1 MLKFLQMKLI
11 TISAGNFH
19 CDGGALFGVIPK
31 KLWSKV
37 YAADENNFTKLALRC
52 LLVDTGEK
60 KILIET
66 GIGNHYPEKHF
77 ENNGFNPGN
86 LLEESLQ
93 ERGYSVDEITDV
105 FFTHLHW
112 DHCTG
117 AVKSNNGQLHPAFP
131 NANYWCSKTQWE
143 HSKIS
148 NAREKAAYQTE
159 VLNFL
164 FNTAKLN
171 LVENEGELF
180 SNIEV
185 RFYDGHTPGQM
196 IPFIRVGNKTV
207 VYIADLIPTASN
219 IPLLWL
225 AAYDLYPVKAL
236 EEKEKFLDEAV
247 KKEYI
252 LFFEHDF
259 YTECATVSKTE
270 KGFVANEKL
279 TWVERY

>member
-1 MLKFLQMKLI
+1 MKLI
-11 TISAGNFH
+11 PISVGKFH

-37 YAADENNFTKLALRC
+37 YPADENNFTKLALRC
-52 LLVDTGEK
+52 LLVDAGEK
-60 KILIET
+60 KILIES
-66 GIGNHYPEKHF
+66 GIGNHFTEKHLQ
-77 ENNGFNPGN
+77 NNGVENWEI
-86 LLEESLQ
+86 LEASLNQ
-93 ERGYSVDEITDV
+93 NGYTVDEITDV

-117 AVKSNNGQLHPAFP
+117 AVKNQNGKLVTVFP
-131 NANYWCSKTQWE
+131 NANYWCSKSQWE

-148 NAREKAAYQTE
+148 NVREKAAYHTE

-164 FNTAKLN
+164 FNTGKLN
-171 LVENEGELF
+171 LIENEGELF

-185 RFYDGHTPGQM
+185 RFYDGHTSGQM
-196 IPFIRVGNKTV
+196 IPFIRVDNKTV
-207 VYIADLIPTASN
+207 VYMADLIPTASN

-236 EEKEKFLDEAV
+236 DEKEKFLEEAV

-270 KGFVANEKL
+270 KGFVANEKFS
-279 TWVERY
+279 WAERS